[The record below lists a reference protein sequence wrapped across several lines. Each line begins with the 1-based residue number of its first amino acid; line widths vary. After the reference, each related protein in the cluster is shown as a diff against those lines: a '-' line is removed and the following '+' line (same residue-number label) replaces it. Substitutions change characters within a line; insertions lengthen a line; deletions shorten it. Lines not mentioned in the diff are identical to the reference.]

1 MFEGCAYL
9 STQPEF
15 TMQRRDILFS
25 GFTLA
30 TAAWPLASM
39 AHHGW
44 SSFDQGRPIYLEG
57 KVVKSKWGNPHAELV
72 LELPAQLKLPG
83 DLAGRAV
90 PAQTAPV
97 DGPALLAKAVLPKR
111 KDRRWEIELAPI
123 TRMEAWKVAEIKVG
137 AQVAVVGFTLTDEKG
152 EAVLRVEYLFADG
165 KTYALRSG
173 PA

>member
-1 MFEGCAYL
+1 
-9 STQPEF
+9 
-15 TMQRRDILFS
+15 MQRRDFISS
-25 GFTLA
+25 GLA
-30 TAAWPLASM
+30 VSASVWPLIGH

-44 SSFDQGRPIYLEG
+44 SSFDQNRPIYLEG
-57 KVVKSKWGNPHAELV
+57 KVVKSKWSNPHAELQ
-72 LELPAQLKLPG
+72 LEVPAALKLPA
-83 DLAGRAV
+83 DLAKRSV

-97 DGPALLAKAVLPKR
+97 DGPAVLAKAVLPNR
-111 KDRRWEIELAPI
+111 KDRRWEIELAPL